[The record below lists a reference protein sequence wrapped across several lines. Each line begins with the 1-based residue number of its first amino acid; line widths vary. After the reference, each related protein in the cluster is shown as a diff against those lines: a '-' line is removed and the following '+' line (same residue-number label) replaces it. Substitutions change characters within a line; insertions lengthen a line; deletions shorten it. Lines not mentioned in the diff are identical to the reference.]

1 MTDEFNVDLIID
13 LFNMVLKIAFFG
25 AILLVASSI
34 VKYKKSSNI
43 KTEIQNLQARL
54 SKLRLS
60 LKSKVKKKSQIFRS
74 SFTKTAITEGDMID
88 VALKELVENPFET
101 SEQFQMYF
109 DQSRK
114 IVNFIQIETAAEPSQ
129 STDLE
134 NNFMCSDFKTEMD
147 IVRIIKEMSMISSR
161 INSRVED
168 NNRSYPSQLLK
179 RVDGMA
185 FESLNEVNR
194 IFKTDEPAEVAV
206 QDDAEKK
213 AS

>member
-1 MTDEFNVDLIID
+1 MAN
-13 LFNMVLKIAFFG
+13 N
-25 AILLVASSI
+25 I
-34 VKYKKSSNI
+34 VKHKKSTNI

-60 LKSKVKKKSQIFRS
+60 LKSKVKKKSQVFRA

-88 VALKELVENPFET
+88 VALKELVENAFET

-109 DQSRK
+109 EQSRK
-114 IVNFIQIETAAEPSQ
+114 IVNFIQVETSEAPQPS
-129 STDLE
+129 DLE

-147 IVRIIKEMSMISSR
+147 IVRIIKEMSIISAR
-161 INSRVED
+161 INGRVED
-168 NNRSYPSQLLK
+168 NNRTFPSQLLK

-185 FESLNEVNR
+185 FESLKEVDR
-194 IFKTDEPAEVAV
+194 IFKTDEPPVV
-206 QDDAEKK
+206 VDQDETENK

>member
-1 MTDEFNVDLIID
+1 
-13 LFNMVLKIAFFG
+13 MVLKIAFFG
-25 AILLVASSI
+25 GILLVASNI

-101 SEQFQMYF
+101 SEQFQKYF
-109 DQSRK
+109 EQCRK
-114 IVNFIQIETAAEPSQ
+114 VVNFIQIETAAEPNQ
-129 STDLE
+129 VTDFE

-147 IVRIIKEMSMISSR
+147 IVRIIKEMSIISAR

-168 NNRSYPSQLLK
+168 SNRTFPGQPLK
-179 RVDGMA
+179 RVDGMS
-185 FESLNEVNR
+185 FESLKEVDR
-194 IFKTDEPAEVAV
+194 IFKTDEQPVV
-206 QDDAEKK
+206 VDQVDAEKK

>member
-1 MTDEFNVDLIID
+1 MDSIID

-25 AILLVASSI
+25 GILLVASNI

-101 SEQFQMYF
+101 SEQFQKYF
-109 DQSRK
+109 EQCRK
-114 IVNFIQIETAAEPSQ
+114 VVNFIQIETAAEPNQ
-129 STDLE
+129 VTDFE

-147 IVRIIKEMSMISSR
+147 IVRIIKEMSIISAR

-168 NNRSYPSQLLK
+168 SNRTFPGQPLK
-179 RVDGMA
+179 RVDGMS
-185 FESLNEVNR
+185 FESLKEVDR
-194 IFKTDEPAEVAV
+194 IFKTDEQPVV
-206 QDDAEKK
+206 VDQVDAEKK